1 MLKNTDIFSKA
12 FSLSFSSIISLISIS
27 CSASDLEG
35 NLYGAYEGGDDFV
48 PVVIPCTAVVPTS
61 WIFDT
66 PGNSFTAYD
75 YRPTVIAHEPSID
88 DNVSI
93 LEDSDESNIAHESSV
108 DSNVSMLE
116 DSDESDEEHDDSFHY
131 DPRLKKC
138 EIEKIEKKLAN
149 KKKSNMLNKKSRQDA
164 FRRREQKKLLD
175 LKDKDHPF
183 YMQVQEQK
191 KKKSERVKGYYQKR
205 LANMTEEE
213 RCEMRKRE
221 SERRRKWYANM
232 SEEKRERYLKKA
244 RDRIHAQKRE
254 KTSSVKK
261 RPYSEIVSDDEQ
273 QEEFQKRLNR
283 HNDEMNKTRK
293 ASKGLGA

>member
-1 MLKNTDIFSKA
+1 M
-12 FSLSFSSIISLISIS
+12 
-27 CSASDLEG
+27 
-35 NLYGAYEGGDDFV
+35 
-48 PVVIPCTAVVPTS
+48 VIPCTAVVPTS
-61 WIFDT
+61 WILDT
-66 PGNSFTAYD
+66 PGKSFTAYD
-75 YRPTVIAHEPSID
+75 YRPTVIAHEPSFD
-88 DNVSI
+88 D
-93 LEDSDESNIAHESSV
+93 
-108 DSNVSMLE
+108 NVSMLE

-221 SERRRKWYANM
+221 NERHRKWYTNM

-254 KTSSVKK
+254 QTSSVKK

-273 QEEFQKRLNR
+273 QEEFQERLNR